1 MPGLIRNETDEAEDR
16 TGESMKRK
24 TGLYSILILII
35 SLGAS
40 LSAQELNITQ
50 IDSSK
55 ALLDGQLEIYL
66 SYSRSSGGTLAYPA
80 MNRDGLEVL
89 DQGGNPIPVA
99 SLEEFPLR
107 DEAITFLF
115 LMDNS
120 GSMHD
125 ELLEGRSRYAN
136 ASRALE
142 GFLGSVP
149 GNKDRFALAVFNTN
163 YQVLVYPEE
172 DTGRLIRGVS
182 LIEPPAPGEGYT
194 ELYSSLIRSL
204 DSLPTGPGRKVVIL
218 LSDGENY
225 SVFRNSG
232 VAHPEWGENAPGADR
247 VSSAFSEAG
256 VSLYAAS
263 FSESPDPALRRLTA
277 ETGGAV
283 YEPRS
288 ATELE
293 DVYEDIRQRTLSEH
307 RLRIAAPGI
316 RNLSGELTV
325 RYAGLET
332 SREYRIPLI
341 FGAASG
347 ISVLFPLILLAV
359 AIIIMLILF
368 LLSFEHAASSPQ
380 LQNLGGGRMGGNFT
394 VQLQQNATVIGSS
407 RKADLTIAGEPGI
420 QGEHATIERGDDGFT
435 LVSEQPVWVN
445 NRKTSKRKLQ
455 AGDVIRMEGTTLVF
469 DEDMTRMAA
478 PPSDTANGDGAKG
491 STVKDE

>member
-1 MPGLIRNETDEAEDR
+1 
-16 TGESMKRK
+16 MKQNIGK
-24 TGLYSILILII
+24 YLVFLLII
-35 SLGAS
+35 SSAAS
-40 LSAQELNITQ
+40 MFAQELNITQ
-50 IDSSK
+50 IDSSR

-66 SYSRSSGGTLAYPA
+66 SYSRSSGGNLAYPA
-80 MNRDGLEVL
+80 MNKEGLEVL
-89 DQGGNPIPVA
+89 DQEGDPIRIG

-107 DEAITFLF
+107 DEPITFLF

-125 ELLEGRSRYAN
+125 ELLEGRSRYVN
-136 ASRALE
+136 ATRALE

-182 LIEPPAPGEGYT
+182 LIEPPAAGEGYT
-194 ELYSSLIRSL
+194 ELYNSLIRSL

-232 VAHPEWGENAPGADR
+232 QPHPEWGEDAPGADR
-247 VSSAFSEAG
+247 VSAAFSQAG

-263 FSESPDPALRRLTA
+263 FSDTPDPALRRLAA

-283 YEPRS
+283 YEPRN
-288 ATELE
+288 AAQLE
-293 DVYEDIRQRTLSEH
+293 AVYEDIRQRTLSEH
-307 RLRIAAPGI
+307 RLSIPVPGI
-316 RNLSGELTV
+316 RELSGTLTV
-325 RYAGLET
+325 RYAGLEA

-347 ISVLFPLILLAV
+347 ISYLLPLILLAAV
-359 AIIIMLILF
+359 LIIMLILF

-380 LQNLGGGRMGGNFT
+380 LQNLGAAAWEEILPFSFNRM
-394 VQLQQNATVIGSS
+394 QRLS
-407 RKADLTIAGEPGI
+407 
-420 QGEHATIERGDDGFT
+420 
-435 LVSEQPVWVN
+435 
-445 NRKTSKRKLQ
+445 
-455 AGDVIRMEGTTLVF
+455 
-469 DEDMTRMAA
+469 A
-478 PPSDTANGDGAKG
+478 PPGRPI
-491 STVKDE
+491 